1 MNHPFSLAEASSAI
15 ARGDLTPLELVADC
29 CTRINRFDSAVH
41 AWVVV
46 DGSGA
51 FQAAERLTRELADG
65 KWRGP
70 LHGIPVGIKDLV
82 DVAGFPTRAGSP
94 LTEAGRADRDAT
106 VVARLRAAGAI
117 VLGKTVTTEFA
128 CFDPSPTCNPWN
140 VAHTPG
146 GSSSGSAAAVA
157 LGMCFGAIGSQTG
170 GSITRPASYCGVAGC
185 KPTFGRVSRAGVMP
199 VSFHLDHV
207 GPMARTAADCAVL
220 LEAIAGDD
228 PIDPTA
234 VPRDHFAQGDV
245 SKHLPLPLGEGRGE
259 GEPRGAT
266 AGLSSSVV
274 APRLGIIEPFFFE
287 GADPE
292 VAELTR
298 NSIDVLC
305 GQGAARIEL
314 PLPPGFNDVHAM
326 HRRLMAA
333 EAADFHRAWFAA
345 PREGYGPN
353 MAALLAEGFAIS
365 IGDYQ
370 AALRHQALFRN
381 AISRTLAGVDAFV
394 TPSTPTA
401 APASL
406 ASTGDPRFNSPW
418 SFAGVPTVSI
428 PCALTQAG
436 LPISLQFVGPAWSEA
451 KLLAIAIWAE
461 QRLEFH
467 GVPPMLN
474 D

>member
-1 MNHPFSLAEASSAI
+1 MDQPFSLADASAAI

-46 DGSGA
+46 DASGA

-65 KWRGP
+65 KRRGP
-70 LHGIPVGIKDLV
+70 LHGIPVAIKDLV

-94 LTEAGRADRDAT
+94 LTEAGPADRDAT

-117 VLGKTVTTEFA
+117 ILGKTVTTEFA

-146 GSSSGSAAAVA
+146 GSSSGSAAALA
-157 LGMCFGAIGSQTG
+157 LGMCCGAIGSQTG

-185 KPTFGRVSRAGVMP
+185 KPTFGRVSRAGLMP

-207 GPMARTAADCAVL
+207 GPMARTAADCAML

-228 PIDPTA
+228 PRDPA
-234 VPRDHFAQGDV
+234 CVPFP
-245 SKHLPLPLGEGRGE
+245 PLPRPLREGEGEGRGE
-259 GEPRGAT
+259 GEPKGAT
-266 AGLSSSVV
+266 AGLASSV
-274 APRLGIIEPFFFE
+274 AAPPRLGIIEPFFFE

-298 NSIDVLC
+298 NSVDILC
-305 GQGAARIEL
+305 RQGATRIDL
-314 PLPPGFNDVHAM
+314 PLPSGFDEVHAM

-333 EAADFHRAWFAA
+333 EAADFHRATFGAA
-345 PREGYGPN
+345 RDGYGPN
-353 MAALLAEGFAIS
+353 MAALLAEGFAMS
-365 IGDYQ
+365 IADYQ
-370 AALRHQALFRN
+370 AALRHQALFHN
-381 AISRTLAGVDAFV
+381 ALSRTLAGVDALV
-394 TPSTPTA
+394 TPATPTA

-451 KLLAIAIWAE
+451 KLLAIAIRAE
-461 QRLEFH
+461 QRLEFD
-467 GVPPMLN
+467 GSPPMLK